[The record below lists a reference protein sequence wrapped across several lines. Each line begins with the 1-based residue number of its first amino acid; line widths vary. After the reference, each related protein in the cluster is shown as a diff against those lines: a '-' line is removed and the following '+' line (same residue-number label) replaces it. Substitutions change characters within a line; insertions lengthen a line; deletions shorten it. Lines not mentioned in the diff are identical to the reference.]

1 MARRMEQATTFRRP
15 SSRPARPAQ
24 QRGVVL
30 VVTMIALLLL
40 LVGAAAMLRSVDTS
54 SVLVGNLSFRR
65 DLTNR
70 GEQAIVAARKALVS
84 GALSAET
91 TRNANLASAYYSAVK
106 FENASSGIPKV
117 LVSDSAFTSA
127 GMTVADISDDDVV
140 VRYVIDRQCTAAG
153 EFDTRTCEVVAL
165 SGDDS
170 GSNWLRKPGG
180 VSRPL
185 YRISVRVTGPRNTQ
199 AYFQTT
205 FSY

>member
-1 MARRMEQATTFRRP
+1 MERTPFVRRP
-15 SSRPARPAQ
+15 SNRPARPAR

-30 VVTMIALLLL
+30 LVTMIALLLL

-54 SVLVGNLSFRR
+54 SVLVGNLAFRR

-91 TRNANLASAYYSAVK
+91 TRDANLFSAYYSASK
-106 FENASSGIPKV
+106 LENSSSGIPKV
-117 LVSDSAFTSA
+117 LISDAAFASA
-127 GMTVADISDDDVV
+127 GMTVADISDDDVL

-153 EFDTRTCEVVAL
+153 EFDTSTCEVVEG
-165 SGDDS
+165 SSDDG

-180 VSRPL
+180 ESRPL

>member
-1 MARRMEQATTFRRP
+1 MARPMERASTFRRP
-15 SSRPARPAQ
+15 SNRHAQ

-30 VVTMIALLLL
+30 IVTMIALLLL

-54 SVLVGNLSFRR
+54 SVLVGNLAFRR

-91 TRNANLASAYYSAVK
+91 TRINNLASAYYSATK
-106 FENASSGIPKV
+106 FENGSSGIPKV
-117 LVSDSAFTSA
+117 LISDAAFVSA
-127 GMTVADISDDDVV
+127 GMTVADISDDDVA
-140 VRYVIDRQCTAAG
+140 VRYVIDRQCTATG

-165 SGDDS
+165 GSDDS

>member
-1 MARRMEQATTFRRP
+1 MARRMEQASTFRRP
-15 SSRPARPAQ
+15 SIRPARPAQ

-70 GEQAIVAARKALVS
+70 GEQAIVAARKALVN

-106 FENASSGIPKV
+106 FENGSSGIPKV
-117 LVSDSAFTSA
+117 LISDSAFTSA